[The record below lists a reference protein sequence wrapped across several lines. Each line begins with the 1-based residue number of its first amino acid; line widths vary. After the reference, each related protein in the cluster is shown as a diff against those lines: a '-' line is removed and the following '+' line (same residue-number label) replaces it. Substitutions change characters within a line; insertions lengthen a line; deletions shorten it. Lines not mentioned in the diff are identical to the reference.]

1 MTCRFITKLTV
12 ELQGDGR
19 WVLRRPLAYRSFLL
33 GLVTVPAGFD
43 TDFASVPR
51 VPVVFWLTGDTAKEA
66 AVVHDWLYRTQKVTR
81 KMADQVLAEAATCGI
96 PPEPR
101 WRRWLLY
108 AGVRLCGWVAWRRNR
123 KSGLWPKRGE

>member
-19 WVLRRPLAYRSFLL
+19 WVLRRSLAYRSFLL

-96 PPEPR
+96 PPEPH
-101 WRRWLLY
+101 WRRLLLY
-108 AGVRLCGWVAWRRNR
+108 AGVRAFGWWSWWTNRRR
-123 KSGLWPKRGE
+123 GLWPKRAE